1 MYNMYVLG
9 ISVDVKVF
17 LFILF
22 KVMTIFQQRLDRTT
36 TTIENAFIMLQIIYF
51 AIKLCSFE
59 HSLY

>member
-36 TTIENAFIMLQIIYF
+36 TTIENAFIMFVVLKNPKTASQF
-51 AIKLCSFE
+51 
-59 HSLY
+59 